1 VSVLTGG
8 WQLDFHQLEV
18 FISVAKHKSF
28 SKAAESIFLA
38 QPTMSAHINSLESEL
53 QTSLFH
59 RGNKGV
65 TLTASGKEFYAH
77 AINLLNMREDTLR
90 SMDHYLQRIEGRF
103 SFGVSTVPGDYLMPE
118 FIQHF
123 HEHYPDVIFHMQE
136 MASGSVIN
144 KILEHELEL
153 GIVGIELADPKL
165 DYLAISQDKLVLIT
179 PNSDEFLL
187 WPQKAVSFADICHY
201 NFVMRS
207 ANSGTRLAF
216 ERALSSAGK
225 SLTDLQLVAE
235 LDSAEAIRRLVILG
249 LGVAVVSERAALE
262 SVQNGQMRMFPFVEA
277 GFSRS
282 FYLVQLKRR
291 MLSPVAQKFK
301 ESLISYFAASP

>member
-1 VSVLTGG
+1 
-8 WQLDFHQLEV
+8 LDFHQLEV
-18 FISVAKHKSF
+18 FISVARHKSF
-28 SKAAESIFLA
+28 SKAAESVFLA

-77 AINLLNMREDTLR
+77 AINLLNMREDALK
-90 SMDHYLQRIEGRF
+90 SMDDYLQRIEGRLT
-103 SFGVSTVPGDYLMPE
+103 FGVSTVPGDYLMPE
-118 FIQHF
+118 FIQYF
-123 HEHYPDVIFHMQE
+123 HKLYPDVIFHMQE

-153 GIVGIELADPKL
+153 GIVGVELEDSKL
-165 DYLAISQDKLVLIT
+165 EYFPICQDKLVLIT
-179 PNSDEFLL
+179 PNSDEFAL
-187 WPQKAVSFADICHY
+187 WPQEAVNFSDICRY
-201 NFVMRS
+201 NFVMRN

-216 ERALSSAGK
+216 EKALSSAGK
-225 SLTDLQLVAE
+225 SLADLRLVAE
-235 LDSAEAIRRLVILG
+235 LDSAEAIRKLVILG

-277 GFSRS
+277 GFFRS

-291 MLSPVAQKFK
+291 TLSPVAQKFT
-301 ESLISYFAASP
+301 ESLISYFSASP